1 MKKYSKQRELIIQNL
16 TTRAD
21 HPTAEELLAELKM
34 EMPEIGMATVYRN
47 LSELCEEGIVRKL
60 KAQVGADR
68 FDGISKPHIH
78 FECTA
83 CGKIENAMPYNDE
96 FESLEDEMKLIE
108 KKVKGKIEKV
118 NLSFE
123 GICNDCKEKTKEESK
138 AEEKKVEKKSV
149 AKKVAKPTEKKTV
162 KKAEK
167 KVEKKTTKKETSK
180 TAKKTTKKA
189 TKK

>member
-47 LSELCEEGIVRKL
+47 LSELCEEGTVRKL
-60 KAQVGADR
+60 KAKVGADR

-83 CGKIENAMPYNDE
+83 CGKIENAMPYNNE

-123 GICNDCKEKTKEESK
+123 GICDECKAKTKSEENI
-138 AEEKKVEKKSV
+138 EEKK
-149 AKKVAKPTEKKTV
+149 TEKKTV
-162 KKAEK
+162 KKEEK
-167 KVEKKTTKKETSK
+167 KKEPEKKKTTTKKVTTTAKKTTAK
-180 TAKKTTKKA
+180 TAKKTTKKT